1 MRSRKKTLKVTV
13 DEMRNFSFAY
23 IERYAPSKQQ
33 LRTYLL
39 KKYLK
44 ANLENIKKQD
54 ITDLIDVVL
63 QDLEKTK
70 FINDKFYSE
79 SKSRSLIQRGSSV
92 NKIRNYLMTKG
103 INDRYIKETIDKI
116 KEEAD
121 AELARKLVEE
131 KNYTKRRVKIA
142 TGNLIAAT
150 DWKLDRA
157 RDTGADN
164 TDILAERQALRDK
177 SNALEDVIDALKD
190 EDEMNE
196 FGWSDQTLEKK

>member
-1 MRSRKKTLKVTV
+1 MAIIKVTFDEDGQQYWPDPNGKFELDDMAPHPHRFQVKEGVLV
-13 DEMRNFSFAY
+13 DIFDGMSDNA
-23 IERYAPSKQQ
+23 ILAK
-33 LRTYLL
+33 
-39 KKYLK
+39 
-44 ANLENIKKQD
+44 
-54 ITDLIDVVL
+54 IT
-63 QDLEKTK
+63 
-70 FINDKFYSE
+70 
-79 SKSRSLIQRGSSV
+79 
-92 NKIRNYLMTKG
+92 
-103 INDRYIKETIDKI
+103 
-116 KEEAD
+116 EEAD
-121 AELARKLVEE
+121 AELARKLVEQ
-131 KNYTKRRVKIA
+131 KNSTKRGVKIA

>member
-1 MRSRKKTLKVTV
+1 MAIIKVNFNEDGTQYYPDPDGKFELDDMAPHPHRFQVKDGVLV
-13 DEMRNFSFAY
+13 DIFDGMSDNA
-23 IERYAPSKQQ
+23 ILSK
-33 LRTYLL
+33 
-39 KKYLK
+39 
-44 ANLENIKKQD
+44 
-54 ITDLIDVVL
+54 IT
-63 QDLEKTK
+63 
-70 FINDKFYSE
+70 
-79 SKSRSLIQRGSSV
+79 
-92 NKIRNYLMTKG
+92 
-103 INDRYIKETIDKI
+103 
-116 KEEAD
+116 EEAD
-121 AELARKLVEE
+121 AELAKKLVEQ
-131 KNYTKRRVKIA
+131 KNFAKQGVKIA